1 MSGIAGQ
8 PLHVLIGP
16 TACGKSA
23 VAQYIAER
31 RGAAVLSADAML
43 IYRGMDIGTAKPSQ
57 AERGS
62 VPYLGVDLAWPDEVF
77 GVWQY
82 RQAVVSQ
89 LAALPP
95 AQEIIAVGGS
105 GLYVKALINGLDEAG
120 PGPVDRERWA
130 ALFAA
135 QGVEGLQEALRERDP
150 DALAA
155 LADARNPRRLIRA
168 LERLGG
174 ALPSPSG
181 ARKADGRERADMPVL
196 AGLWI
201 EPVLLNARIACRVE
215 EMYAAGLLDEVAG
228 LLASGRALSPTARQ
242 AIGYAEAIDVLEGR
256 CRREAAMER
265 TVTRTRQLA
274 KRQRTWFRHQA
285 RVEWVDVKDGDPV
298 DSIAERVQE
307 LWGKYGS
314 ARLA

>member
-82 RQAVVSQ
+82 RQAVMAQ

-95 AQEIIAVGGS
+95 GQEIITVGGS
-105 GLYVKALINGLDEAG
+105 GLYVKALTDGLDETG
-120 PGPVDRERWA
+120 PGPAERERWA

-168 LERLGG
+168 LERFGG
-174 ALPSPSG
+174 ASPSASG
-181 ARKADGRERADMPVL
+181 ARKADGRDRADMPVL

-201 EPVLLNARIACRVE
+201 EPARLNARIAHRVE
-215 EMYAAGLLDEVAG
+215 AMYAAGLLDEVAG

-256 CRREAAMER
+256 CRREVAMER
-265 TVTRTRQLA
+265 TMTRTRQLA

-307 LWGKYGS
+307 LWGRYGS